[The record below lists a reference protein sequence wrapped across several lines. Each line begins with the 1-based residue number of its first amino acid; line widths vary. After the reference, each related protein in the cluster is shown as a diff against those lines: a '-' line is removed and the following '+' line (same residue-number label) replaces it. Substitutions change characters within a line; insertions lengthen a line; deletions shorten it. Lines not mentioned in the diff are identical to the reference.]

1 MMANFQDMIFTLEN
15 MGLSSVLL
23 PFLLV
28 FTIVFATLRQSK
40 ILGDEKKFHLIIAMV
55 MAFAVVIPHV
65 LGRYP
70 PGRDIVVMINSA
82 LPQVSIVLVAI
93 LMVLIMLGMFAPDI
107 DILGSNL
114 GGWAVILS
122 IGAVFVIFGNAA
134 GWFQLPG
141 WLNFMRDTA
150 TRSLIIIILIFG
162 IIIAFITSEPSKG
175 KDGGFGKAIRELG
188 SSMRKSK

>member
-1 MMANFQDMIFTLEN
+1 MA
-15 MGLSSVLL
+15 
-23 PFLLV
+23 
-28 FTIVFATLRQSK
+28 
-40 ILGDEKKFHLIIAMV
+40 

-70 PGRDIVVMINSA
+70 PGKDIVDMINRA
-82 LPQVSIVLVAI
+82 LPQVSIVLIAI

-107 DILGSNL
+107 DLLGSSI

-122 IGAVFVIFGNAA
+122 IGAVFIIFGNTA

-141 WLNFMRDTA
+141 WLSFMRDSA

-175 KDGGFGKAIRELG
+175 KDGGFGKAIRDLG
-188 SSMRKSK
+188 SSMRKSR

>member
-1 MMANFQDMIFTLEN
+1 MVNFQDMIISLEN
-15 MGLSSVLL
+15 LGLSSVLL

-28 FTIVFATLRQSK
+28 FTVVFAALRQSK
-40 ILGDEKKFHLIIAMV
+40 VLGDEKKLHVIIAMV

-65 LGRYP
+65 LGKYP
-70 PGRDIVVMINSA
+70 PGRDIVVMMNTA
-82 LPQVSIVLVAI
+82 LPQVSIVLIAI

-107 DILGSNL
+107 DLLGSNI

-122 IGAVFVIFGNAA
+122 IASVAIIFANAA

-141 WLNFMRDTA
+141 WLSFLRDSA

-162 IIIAFITSEPSKG
+162 IIIAFITSEPSSN
-175 KDGGFGKAIRELG
+175 KDGGFSKAVQDLG
-188 SSMRKSK
+188 RSMRKSK